1 MKLGKLSVREQV
13 VEAMNRVYRNAL
25 TTTSG
30 GNLSAMDENGHIFIT
45 PSGIDKGRLS
55 PEDIAE
61 VLPDGTVLGK
71 YAPSMELPFHSAIY
85 AKCPDVKAVVHAHS
99 PAVVAYACMRIA
111 PDPRVADVF
120 YGELG
125 GIISSE
131 YALPGSRELGN
142 IVVGRFEEGYRTVM
156 MDNHGATV
164 GAADMTGAL
173 SKFETLDCLCKVLLN
188 APALGGT
195 VSGTS
200 APKAQRPAYPVSR
213 QDVADE
219 KNAEEAAYFLH
230 RAYRGGLAYG
240 RTGTLAVRDGA
251 GFIFNCA
258 ADRADEIC
266 PEDMVRFENGFVSR
280 INECPHIAL
289 LAELFKK
296 PYVNAV
302 FIAAPAAITA
312 FSASH
317 ASFDA
322 KLIPESYIMLRDV
335 VRLSHESSYDPR
347 AVAAAL
353 TTETP
358 VAVIDN
364 GFAVTIGKNATKAFD
379 RMEVLDYSARSVIM
393 AKAVREITPISAAEA
408 DVINKTFSGW

>member
-1 MKLGKLSVREQV
+1 MKLGKLSIREQV

-61 VLPDGTVLGK
+61 VLPDGTVIGK

-120 YGELG
+120 YDELG
-125 GIISSE
+125 DIISSE

-142 IVVGRFEEGYRTVM
+142 IIVGRFEEGYRTVM

-164 GAADMTGAL
+164 GAADMAGAL

-195 VSGTS
+195 VQCVS

-219 KNAEEAAYFLH
+219 KNAEEAAYFMH

-240 RTGTLAVRDGA
+240 RTGTIAIRDGA

-258 ADRADEIC
+258 ADRADGLQFGGVAGELQGIPAPQLGEQL
-266 PEDMVRFENGFVSR
+266 PEAALIGDKGQALPGVHAEVIAAGTNQLVGPQTAQGNGFV
-280 INECPHIAL
+280 AVGTGL
-289 LAELFKK
+289 L
-296 PYVNAV
+296 
-302 FIAAPAAITA
+302 
-312 FSASH
+312 
-317 ASFDA
+317 
-322 KLIPESYIMLRDV
+322 
-335 VRLSHESSYDPR
+335 RLPR
-347 AVAAAL
+347 VLMDRGGGAAAL
-353 TTETP
+353 FQL
-358 VAVIDN
+358 I
-364 GFAVTIGKNATKAFD
+364 FWF
-379 RMEVLDYSARSVIM
+379 
-393 AKAVREITPISAAEA
+393 
-408 DVINKTFSGW
+408 